1 MVAEEDTQMAQ
12 ASLSGLKL
20 LIVDDEVEFLEPMS
34 ARLSRRHIQCAT
46 AENGEQ
52 ALQKLAV
59 QPFDCAVVDVKMP
72 GMNGLDLLRLVRREY
87 PGMAVILLT
96 GHASVELGVQ
106 GMELGA
112 FDYLMKP
119 VDVDE
124 LLDTV
129 RRAVQDPARTSRT
142 HA

>member
-1 MVAEEDTQMAQ
+1 MAD
-12 ASLSGLKL
+12 LRL
-20 LIVDDEVEFLEPMS
+20 LLVDDEVEFLEPMTV
-34 ARLSRRHIQCAT
+34 RLSRRRVTCAT
-46 AENGEQ
+46 AQSGEE
-52 ALQKLAV
+52 ALRTLKNDH
-59 QPFDCAVVDVKMP
+59 FDCAVVDVKMP
-72 GMNGLDLLRLVRREY
+72 GMDGLELLRRMRRDY
-87 PGMAVILLT
+87 SDMAVVLLT

-119 VDVDE
+119 VDLDE

-129 RRAVQDPARTSRT
+129 RRAAQELSGTASHK